1 MIRKIHNLQG
11 INIPASSENIK
22 IIQHMDDTTVMVNR
36 DEDFNVLT
44 SILNTYSEGSGSR
57 INNQK
62 TTGLWLG
69 KWKKKE

>member
-1 MIRKIHNLQG
+1 
-11 INIPASSENIK
+11 
-22 IIQHMDDTTVMVNR
+22 MVNR

-44 SILNTYSEGSGSR
+44 SILKTYSEGSGSR

-69 KWKKKE
+69 KWKKRTYEELPFHVL

>member
-1 MIRKIHNLQG
+1 
-11 INIPASSENIK
+11 
-22 IIQHMDDTTVMVNR
+22 MVNR

-69 KWKKKE
+69 KWKKGMIVLVNGLMIKRKF